1 MSNITSIIIVAVLGV
16 VGNISYF
23 EYKTKKEK
31 SKDLL
36 RLKLTK
42 LLLPLYVILHVQE
55 VSLDAWLSQG
65 DGDPAESHSDLPK
78 RIITPIEDIIKE
90 NIYLADDQLHEA
102 CVSFLQWAYS
112 SDTNERFQNIMEGK
126 FDPAVEDGEFKKFR
140 DMVIN
145 KYNNAR
151 HQYSEK

>member
-90 NIYLADDQLHEA
+90 IYEA
-102 CVSFLQWAYS
+102 QKQHS
-112 SDTNERFQNIMEGK
+112 
-126 FDPAVEDGEFKKFR
+126 
-140 DMVIN
+140 
-145 KYNNAR
+145 
-151 HQYSEK
+151 